1 MTIRGK
7 KKQLSTKFE
16 HQDNHI
22 FMKCGKWGLDLV
34 EGSS

>member
-7 KKQLSTKFE
+7 RKQLSTKFE

-22 FMKCGKWGLDLV
+22 FMKCGKLDLDLV
-34 EGSS
+34 KVSS